1 MLLTQHS
8 NLTPF
13 NSPSPQMWRGGYRGR
28 GLSKVIHLSGAGT
41 SPSGRQSLGYMDHA
55 KQEKKIMAKYEVKYR
70 VVLIKEAV
78 ELLKE
83 HFIATLLSDDEV
95 FGYCFECVS
104 IDSTAQYLSL
114 DVLAT
119 EDIVISIQIP
129 HRYVLYILGGDYK
142 QIGFLRKR
150 KE

>member
-1 MLLTQHS
+1 
-8 NLTPF
+8 
-13 NSPSPQMWRGGYRGR
+13 
-28 GLSKVIHLSGAGT
+28 
-41 SPSGRQSLGYMDHA
+41 
-55 KQEKKIMAKYEVKYR
+55 MAKYEVKYW
-70 VVLIKEAV
+70 VVLIKDAL
-78 ELLKE
+78 ELLKG
-83 HFIATLLSDDEV
+83 HFIATLLSDDEM

-104 IDSTAQYLSL
+104 IDSAGQYLSL

-150 KE
+150 KEQ